1 MENKIVKL
9 NLLNFLDFYTV
20 WSYIILVI
28 SIIMILLFKN
38 FINLYNKNLLA
49 LTVLIMLIIVSIGG
63 FILTHIY
70 PKYIYLKR
78 INLLITGKDAFKLD
92 ILLHQIPLIIYVGF
106 LYYNKKYIS
115 FSRNLLGLAILIN
128 ILILDIYLL
137 YVNPFDIYLPRI
149 KFSY

>member
-1 MENKIVKL
+1 MENKIVK
-9 NLLNFLDFYTV
+9 LNFLDFYTV
-20 WSYIILVI
+20 WSYIILII

-38 FINLYNKNLLA
+38 LINTYKNLIA

-70 PKYIYLKR
+70 PKYIYLEK
-78 INLLITGKDAFKLD
+78 INLLIRGKDAFILD
-92 ILLHQIPLIIYVGF
+92 IILHQTPLIIYLGF

-115 FSRNLLGLAILIN
+115 FSRNLLGLALLIN

-137 YVNPFDIYLPRI
+137 YVNPFDIYLPNI
-149 KFSY
+149 KF

>member
-1 MENKIVKL
+1 MENIKF
-9 NLLNFLDFYTV
+9 NFLDFYTV
-20 WSYIILVI
+20 WSYIILII

-70 PKYIYLKR
+70 PKYIYLKK
-78 INLLITGKDAFKLD
+78 INLLIKGKEAFKLD
-92 ILLHQIPLIIYVGF
+92 ILLHQIPLIIYLGF
-106 LYYNKKYIS
+106 LYYNNYLN
-115 FSRNLLGLAILIN
+115 FSRQLLLKAILIN
-128 ILILDIYLL
+128 IIILDIYLL

-149 KFSY
+149 KFSS